1 MRKLVRRVPDTIRS
15 AQKGWTVCG
24 LLLLVSMPAVGQE
37 RPARRPGEIPWRQD
51 RASRKITTP
60 QSSRLLPPAEEAAT
74 TADEAE
80 TNRDRA
86 ESSDTESPRTARLPQ
101 RDGSP
106 DKANSRESG
115 NRKRDQAEKDLPSD
129 TEASRDGRWW
139 QEDAEATVSNPEN
152 GVQGRGVSPRGEIIQ
167 STQIL
172 AMVGSEPILAGD
184 LLGRIN
190 EILEPYKTQAT
201 EEQLEQQRWVLMEK
215 LLPAATESKLV
226 YLDFT
231 RELDKDK
238 IKSIRAN
245 VYKQFDEKQLPRL
258 LEQAKV
264 DSSAELEE
272 RFRSLGTSLENT
284 RRAFFEQVAAREMVK
299 RESEEDFEVT
309 HDQLLNYYQEH
320 ADEYQVQ
327 ARAKWEQMTA
337 RFDQFPSK
345 REAESAIVE
354 MGNAVLNGARFDE
367 IAKRQSQGPTA
378 KSGGKYD
385 WTERGSLVST
395 VLDEAI
401 FSLPLNEM
409 SEIIEDETGLHI
421 IRVTEREDEGK
432 VPFIK
437 AQKEIREKIKEQRQD
452 EVIKAYVE
460 RLKRETYV
468 WNYFEENAKTADRD
482 QRRQR

>member
-1 MRKLVRRVPDTIRS
+1 MRKRVRRVPEAVRS
-15 AQKGWTVCG
+15 ARRAWTVCG
-24 LLLLVSMPAVGQE
+24 LLLLVCLSAWAEE

-51 RASRKITTP
+51 RASRKLTKP
-60 QSSRLLPPAEEAAT
+60 QSSRLLPPADDAAT
-74 TADEAE
+74 TAEDESEEREAAE
-80 TNRDRA
+80 RP
-86 ESSDTESPRTARLPQ
+86 SDDNSPRTARLPK
-101 RDGSP
+101 RGESSGP
-106 DKANSRESG
+106 SRHDDEPV
-115 NRKRDQAEKDLPSD
+115 NDLPSE
-129 TEASRDGRWW
+129 TEATRDGRWW
-139 QEDAEATVSNPEN
+139 QEEAEATVSNPEN
-152 GVQGRGVSPRGEIIQ
+152 GVQGRSVSPRGEIIQ

-172 AMVGSEPILAGD
+172 AMVGNEPILAGD

-190 EILEPYKTQAT
+190 EILEPYKSQAT

-215 LLPAATESKLV
+215 LLPAAMESKLV

-238 IKSIRAN
+238 IKSIRSN
-245 VYKQFDEKQLPRL
+245 VYQQFDEKQLPRL

-264 DSSAELEE
+264 ESSAELEE

-299 RESEEDFEVT
+299 RETDDESEVT

-327 ARAKWEQMTA
+327 ARAKWEQLTA
-337 RFDQFPSK
+337 RFDRFSSK
-345 REAESAIVE
+345 QEAETAIVE
-354 MGNAVLNGARFDE
+354 MGNSVLNGARFDE
-367 IAKRQSQGPTA
+367 VAKRQSQGPTA
-378 KSGGKYD
+378 KDGGKYD
-385 WTERGSLVST
+385 WTVRGSLVST

-437 AQKEIREKIKEQRQD
+437 AQKEIREKIKELRQD
-452 EVIKAYVE
+452 EMVKAYVE

-468 WNYFEENAKTADRD
+468 WNYFEENAKTAERDRRKQ
-482 QRRQR
+482 QR